1 MITVSDC
8 QQLINKWEERLQ
20 SPLHSFDYRNALSE
34 CIDELN
40 HLIGHSIEEELS
52 YQDYL
57 DMEADSYLSA
67 MKDYEEIA

>member
-1 MITVSDC
+1 MITISDC
-8 QQLINKWEERLQ
+8 QQLVNKWMERTQ
-20 SPLHSFDYRNALSE
+20 NPLHSFDYKNALSE

-40 HLIGHSIEEELS
+40 HLISHSIEEELL

-67 MKDYEEIA
+67 MKDYEETA